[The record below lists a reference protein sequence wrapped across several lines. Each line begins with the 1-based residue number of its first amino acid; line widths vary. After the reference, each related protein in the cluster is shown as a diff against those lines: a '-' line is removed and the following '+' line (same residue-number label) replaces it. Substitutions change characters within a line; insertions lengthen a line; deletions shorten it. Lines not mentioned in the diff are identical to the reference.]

1 MPSGFARAVQFYVA
15 ERVRY
20 WQIPRSFSAPSWSLV
35 LINNLLLEQIIIM
48 PIARTGTLYLA
59 RQVCRFRAISAS
71 TDFASNIFELN
82 IQLQLAERVM

>member
-20 WQIPRSFSAPSWSLV
+20 WQIPRSFTAPSWSLV

-48 PIARTGTLYLA
+48 PIARTGILYLA
-59 RQVCRFRAISAS
+59 RQVYCFRARFRPLLSYL
-71 TDFASNIFELN
+71 NIFELN
-82 IQLQLAERVM
+82 IQLQLAERVI